1 MGQIKVEII
10 DPSGKKVKTKLPD
23 YAPVSRLISELIV
36 NMNLPITDTNGRS
49 INYHLVPEQSGK
61 GLKDEESLRNAG
73 INQGDILRIVESGET
88 KNASKHYSEV
98 EIKPVLNSPIS
109 SKTYELQRN
118 NLNIGE
124 IFKRYYVII
133 YFIFLCI
140 IAIYLTGMFAEMKEK
155 GYINKESLDTLPLGI
170 KEVWYILLTF
180 SFGAFYGANIIAI
193 LDKKKRVQGVLI
205 LSASLIVVVIYNY
218 VIFLRPIVFFF
229 GLIASAFVSYVLK
242 KETGKRIKYP
252 VATQIATYPAIIF
265 ISMAFINYSLGVPQ
279 IDQSNV
285 YTLIMYLLLTLAFG
299 IVFYKFVRYE
309 MSNVK
314 VFVVGPG
321 QSGKTVFMCGCY
333 EKAVELDKLV
343 LAELESKDLSD
354 AINML
359 QRGEWPPSTTSEIV
373 YKFNYENGFLFVKE
387 VILDAYDYPG
397 QKLEGY
403 IDGIIKYL
411 KDKNKDP
418 KINPKTDEEFIAD
431 KIFNADRL
439 IFIVDPEKKGLEN
452 YVNDLYLNILREI
465 KHKQYYVIVTKADT
479 FFKDREWWREDYDNL
494 RTITINN
501 LIENEPT
508 SVKVLIKRA
517 KYVVPTFFRVKDK
530 KPSSENNKFTTFGFE
545 RVLEVVGK

>member
-10 DPSGKKVKTKLPD
+10 DPAGKKVKTKLPD
-23 YAPVSRLISELIV
+23 YAPVSRLMRELIV
-36 NMNLPITDTNGRS
+36 NMNLPITDGNGRS
-49 INYHLVPEQSGK
+49 INYHLVHEESGK
-61 GLKDEESLRNAG
+61 GLKDEESLRNAD
-73 INQGDILRIVESGET
+73 INQGDILRIVESGDT
-88 KNASKHYSEV
+88 KNVSKQNPEV
-98 EIKPVLNSPIS
+98 NTKSVVNNPIPP
-109 SKTYELQRN
+109 KVYELQRT

-124 IFKRYYVII
+124 AFKRYYVII
-133 YFIFLCI
+133 YFVFLCI
-140 IAIYLTGMFAEMKEK
+140 IAIYLTGMFADMKDN
-155 GYINKESLDTLPLGI
+155 GYINKTSLETLPSGI
-170 KEVWYILLTF
+170 KETWYILLTF

-193 LDKKKRVQGVLI
+193 LDKKKRVQGLLI

-229 GLIASAFVSYVLK
+229 GLIASAFVSCALK

-265 ISMAFINYSLGVPQ
+265 ISMAFINYALGVPQ

-285 YTLIMYLLLTLAFG
+285 YTIIMYLLLTLAFG
-299 IVFYKFVRYE
+299 IVFFKFVRYE
-309 MSNVK
+309 MSNIK

-321 QSGKTVFMCGCY
+321 KSGKTVFMCGCY

-354 AINML
+354 AINKL
-359 QRGEWPPSTTSEIV
+359 QRGEWPLETTSEIV
-373 YKFNYENGFLFVKE
+373 YRFNYENGFLFVKE
-387 VILDAYDYPG
+387 VIMDAYDYPG
-397 QKLEGY
+397 QKLEIY

-418 KINPKTDEEFIAD
+418 KISPKTDEEFIAD

-439 IFIVDPEKKGLEN
+439 IFILDSEKKGFEN

-479 FFKDREWWREDYDNL
+479 FFKDKEWWQEDYNNL
-494 RTITINN
+494 RNITINN
-501 LIENEPT
+501 LIGDGPT

-517 KYVVPTFFRVKDK
+517 KYIVPTFFRVKDK
-530 KPSSENNKFTTFGFE
+530 KPFSQNNKFTTVGFE